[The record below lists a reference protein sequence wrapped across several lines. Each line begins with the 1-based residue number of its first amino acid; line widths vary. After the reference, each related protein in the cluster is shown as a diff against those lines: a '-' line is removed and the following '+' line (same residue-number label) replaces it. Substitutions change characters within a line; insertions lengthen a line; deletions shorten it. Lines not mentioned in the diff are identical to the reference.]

1 MTILLSILLMIM
13 VQSTGEENSSAA
25 QSPPVPAGMVW
36 VDGGEFTMGGVGS
49 EVRPDEL
56 PRHRVRLDGFF
67 ISETEVTNRQF
78 KAFIDATGYQ
88 TVAERAVDWEEIRKQ
103 VPPGTP
109 KPPDE
114 VLQPGSLVF
123 NETGKPVDPRDISQ
137 WWNWTIG
144 ANWRHPEGPA
154 SSIDER
160 LEHPVVQVAW
170 EDAVAFADWAGGALP
185 TEAQWEYTARAGTR
199 SPWWTGDERASLEGY
214 ANLADRGYV
223 KKILGRPGAEDWDD
237 GHTLHAPIGTFPANR
252 FGLHD
257 VAGNV
262 WEWCLDFYGSYET
275 VPLPGTGLREVSD
288 PTTRVMRGGGWD
300 NDALW
305 QRSALRHKVPPE
317 ARWSG
322 LGLRP
327 VKNLSL
333 EEGGTRDVQW
343 PAPPDETVESIGSSV
358 DQPS

>member
-114 VLQPGSLVF
+114 
-123 NETGKPVDPRDISQ
+123 IS
-137 WWNWTIG
+137 
-144 ANWRHPEGPA
+144 E
-154 SSIDER
+154 
-160 LEHPVVQVAW
+160 PVVVVAAS
-170 EDAVAFADWAGGALP
+170 AVPIAV
-185 TEAQWEYTARAGTR
+185 GT
-199 SPWWTGDERASLEGY
+199 P
-214 ANLADRGYV
+214 V
-223 KKILGRPGAEDWDD
+223 
-237 GHTLHAPIGTFPANR
+237 TF
-252 FGLHD
+252 
-257 VAGNV
+257 
-262 WEWCLDFYGSYET
+262 S
-275 VPLPGTGLREVSD
+275 
-288 PTTRVMRGGGWD
+288 
-300 NDALW
+300 
-305 QRSALRHKVPPE
+305 VPPML
-317 ARWSG
+317 AFSATP
-322 LGLRP
+322 RP
-327 VKNLSL
+327 PAVISAPLVAVV
-333 EEGGTRDVQW
+333 DVVVACVTMLP
-343 PAPPDETVESIGSSV
+343 PA
-358 DQPS
+358 

>member
-1 MTILLSILLMIM
+1 MTILLSILLMFM
-13 VQSTGEENSSAA
+13 VQSTGEEHSSAA
-25 QSPPVPAGMVW
+25 QSPPAPAGMIW
-36 VDGGEFTMGGVGS
+36 IDGGEFTMGGVGS

-170 EDAVAFADWAGGALP
+170 EDAVAFADWAGG
-185 TEAQWEYTARAGTR
+185 
-199 SPWWTGDERASLEGY
+199 
-214 ANLADRGYV
+214 
-223 KKILGRPGAEDWDD
+223 GA
-237 GHTLHAPIGTFPANR
+237 
-252 FGLHD
+252 
-257 VAGNV
+257 
-262 WEWCLDFYGSYET
+262 
-275 VPLPGTGLREVSD
+275 
-288 PTTRVMRGGGWD
+288 
-300 NDALW
+300 
-305 QRSALRHKVPPE
+305 
-317 ARWSG
+317 
-322 LGLRP
+322 
-327 VKNLSL
+327 
-333 EEGGTRDVQW
+333 
-343 PAPPDETVESIGSSV
+343 
-358 DQPS
+358 